1 MKRRSVVVF
10 GSSGRIGRAAARALE
25 KTGRRVKTVSWL
37 DKSSGASRPRE
48 EILAEIA
55 AVGDDVDIVFASGL
69 IDPSASEGD
78 LMLANV
84 ERPADV
90 MGATLDR
97 MQLRYLT
104 IGSVLETF
112 SSLTASNRYLA
123 SKAALWARIER
134 LAADPRLHGRIVHLR
149 GHTVYG
155 VDAPAPHS
163 FLGQMYE
170 SLHTGRPFR
179 MSEGRQLREY
189 AHVDDV
195 ARSIAAL
202 LARAWAGP
210 VAIDLS
216 TGEPVRLSELA
227 RAVFRA
233 FDSEQL
239 LQVGALPTPAGE
251 NLSAKFPP
259 SPAWLLGRPR
269 PAIEGIVQWFS
280 DLLAHS
286 GDRDLAFR
294 RIGTDRSA

>member
-1 MKRRSVVVF
+1 
-10 GSSGRIGRAAARALE
+10 
-25 KTGRRVKTVSWL
+25 
-37 DKSSGASRPRE
+37 
-48 EILAEIA
+48 
-55 AVGDDVDIVFASGL
+55 
-69 IDPSASEGD
+69 
-78 LMLANV
+78 
-84 ERPADV
+84 
-90 MGATLDR
+90 

-112 SSLTASNRYLA
+112 SSLTASNCYYLA

-134 LAADPRLHGRIVHLR
+134 LATDPRLDGRIAHLR

-155 VDAPAPHS
+155 GGAPAPHS
-163 FLGQMYE
+163 FLGQMHE
-170 SLHTGRPFR
+170 SLRTGRPFL

-202 LARAWAGP
+202 LARAWGGP
-210 VAIDLS
+210 AAIDLS

-233 FDSEQL
+233 FDSEHL
-239 LQVGALPTPAGE
+239 LQVGALPTPEGE
-251 NLSAKFPP
+251 NLSAKFSR

-269 PAIEGIVQWFS
+269 PAIEGIVQWSS